1 MKRLY
6 VAYGDDAKNMARQ
19 LVEAVDPAKGLKRD
33 ALIALKPNLVVAKDW
48 RSGATTN
55 PAICEAVIEYFKER
69 GFSRIRIVESA
80 WVGDSTQRAYR
91 VCGYEAL
98 SERYGVELIDVKKD
112 RYEVRES
119 GGFKTEISHSALE
132 TDCLVN
138 LPLIKGHCQTRMTC
152 ALKNMKGLISDRE
165 KRRYHTL
172 GLHEPIARLN
182 TMIHPT
188 LTIADGIWTDP
199 GFEEGGNPVRG
210 NVMAAGDDSVLI
222 DAFAAR
228 RLGLD
233 PHSVGYIRLA
243 EQYGIG
249 SAGLDAAEI
258 VELGGVRTETA
269 AAEGVPEAVASRIDV
284 RGACSACYASLVS
297 ALMTLGEAAGNE
309 PVCIGQDFRGQR
321 GKLGCGNCTAKFE
334 HCIKG
339 CPPKAE
345 DIVQYFKSYKERS

>member
-6 VAYGDDAKNMARQ
+6 VTYGDDAKDMARR
-19 LVEAVDPAKGLKRD
+19 LIDAMDPARVLKKD

-55 PAICEAVIEYFKER
+55 PAVCEAVIEYFRDR

-80 WVGDSTQRAYR
+80 WVGESTQRAFR

-98 SERYGVELIDVKKD
+98 AERYGVELVDVKRD
-112 RYEVRES
+112 RYETCET

-132 TDCLVN
+132 ADCLVN
-138 LPLIKGHCQTRMTC
+138 LPLIKGHCQTRLTC

-182 TMIHPT
+182 TMIRPAF
-188 LTIADGIWTDP
+188 TIADGIWTDP

-210 NVMAAGDDSVLI
+210 NVMVAGDDSVLI

-228 RLGLD
+228 WLGLN
-233 PHSVGYIRLA
+233 PRSIGYIRLA
-243 EQYGIG
+243 EQYGVG
-249 SAGLDAAEI
+249 SMDLDAAEI
-258 VELGGVRTETA
+258 VELSGIRTEAGATA
-269 AAEGVPEAVASRIDV
+269 GVPEAVASRIDA

-297 ALMTLGEAAGNE
+297 ALMTLGDAADDE
-309 PVCIGQDFRGQR
+309 PICVGQDFRGQR
-321 GKLGCGNCTAKFE
+321 GRLGCGNCTSEFE
-334 HCIKG
+334 QSIKG

-345 DIVQYFKSYKERS
+345 DIVQYFKSSKERA

>member
-6 VAYGDDAKNMARQ
+6 VTYGDDAKGMARQ
-19 LVEAVDPAKGLKRD
+19 LIEAMDPAKGLTPN
-33 ALIALKPNLVVAKDW
+33 AIIALKPNLVVAKDW

-55 PAICEAVIEYFKER
+55 PAVCEAVIEYFQAR
-69 GFSRIRIVESA
+69 GLMRIRIVESA

-98 SERYGVELIDVKKD
+98 SERYGVELIDVK
-112 RYEVRES
+112 RES
-119 GGFKTEISHSALE
+119 CEKRECDGFTTEISASALE
-132 TDCLVN
+132 ADCLVN
-138 LPLIKGHCQTRMTC
+138 LPLIKGHCQTRLTC

-182 TMIHPT
+182 TMISPA

-233 PHSVGYIRLA
+233 PDRIGYIRLA
-243 EQYGIG
+243 EQYGVG
-249 SAGLDAAEI
+249 SADLDAAEI
-258 VELGGVRTETA
+258 VELGGVRTDTEVA
-269 AAEGVPEAVASRIDV
+269 AGVPEAVRERIDA
-284 RGACSACYASLVS
+284 RGACSACYATLVS
-297 ALMTLGEAAGNE
+297 ALMTLGEAACDE
-309 PVCIGQDFRGQR
+309 QICVGQDFRGQR

-334 HCIKG
+334 YSIKG

-345 DIVQYFKSYKERS
+345 DIVQYFKSHKERS

>member
-6 VAYGDDAKNMARQ
+6 VAYGDDAKDMARR
-19 LVEAVDPAKGLKRD
+19 LIEAIDPAKGLKKD

-55 PAICEAVIEYFKER
+55 PAVCEAVIEYFKER

-98 SERYGVELIDVKKD
+98 SERYGVELVDVKRDCCETRK
-112 RYEVRES
+112 S
-119 GGFKTEISHSALE
+119 GGFTTEISHSALE
-132 TDCLVN
+132 ADCLVN
-138 LPLIKGHCQTRMTC
+138 LPLIKGHCQTRLTC
-152 ALKNMKGLISDRE
+152 ALKNMKGLISDCE

-182 TMIHPT
+182 TMIRPA
-188 LTIADGIWTDP
+188 LTIADGVWTDP

-222 DAFAAR
+222 DAFAAW

-233 PHSVGYIRLA
+233 PRSIGYIRLA
-243 EQYGIG
+243 EQYGVG
-249 SAGLDAAEI
+249 SADLDAAEI
-258 VELGGVRTETA
+258 VELCGVRTETEA
-269 AAEGVPEAVASRIDV
+269 AAGVPEAVASRIDA
-284 RGACSACYASLVS
+284 RGACSACYANLVS
-297 ALMTLGEAAGNE
+297 ALMTLGETVGDE
-309 PVCIGQDFRGQR
+309 PICVGQDFRGR
-321 GKLGCGNCTAKFE
+321 YGELGCGNCTAEFDYT
-334 HCIKG
+334 IKG
-339 CPPKAE
+339 CPPKAA
-345 DIVQYFKSYKERS
+345 DIVQYLTSHKERS